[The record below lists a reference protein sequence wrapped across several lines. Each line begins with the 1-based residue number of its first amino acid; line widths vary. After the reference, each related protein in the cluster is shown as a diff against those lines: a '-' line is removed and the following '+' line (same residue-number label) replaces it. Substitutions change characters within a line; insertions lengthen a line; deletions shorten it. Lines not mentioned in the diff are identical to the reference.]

1 MKDFSIEP
9 FSYPVTKG
17 AAANP
22 NAATTAKISQA
33 SIFPHKDK
41 DGDNTIS
48 PNDFNQNKANRID

>member
-48 PNDFNQNKANRID
+48 PNDFNQNKH